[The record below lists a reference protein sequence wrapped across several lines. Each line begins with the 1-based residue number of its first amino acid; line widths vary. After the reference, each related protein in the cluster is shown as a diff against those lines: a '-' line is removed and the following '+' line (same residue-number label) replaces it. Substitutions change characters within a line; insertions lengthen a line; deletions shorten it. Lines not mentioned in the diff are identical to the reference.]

1 MRRGGAWARR
11 RGAAAERIENAGGRG
26 RVTPEVAG
34 VLFAVGTSVAF
45 GVGSPIARLGLVG
58 TPVVTGTVISM
69 LAGAALLLAVA
80 APRYPSELGAIGP
93 SGWALVAFTAA
104 LNYPIGRLMLFNAMR
119 RIGVARGNTIVSAN
133 PVVASVLAIL
143 WLGESLGLQTA
154 AGMGACVGGAALV
167 AWTAGRGPSAD
178 ASALA
183 ADPRIAETTT
193 GVASAAGAMVA
204 YGTVGVF
211 IKKIV
216 SDVTEPLIA
225 ASLVFSTGAGMLTLM
240 ALPRLRRELR
250 QISFRRGWQL
260 AVGGSGMSLGILL
273 FYNALSRAPITSIA
287 PVVALAPLF
296 AILVSQVIAR
306 RFEVVDG
313 RIWAGAIAV
322 VSGVALITAAL

>member
-1 MRRGGAWARR
+1 M
-11 RGAAAERIENAGGRG
+11 
-26 RVTPEVAG
+26 TPEIAG

-45 GVGSPIARLGLVG
+45 GIGSPIARLGLVG

-69 LAGAALLLAVA
+69 VAGAALLLAVA
-80 APRYPSELGAIGP
+80 APRYPSELGAIAP
-93 SGWALVAFTAA
+93 SGWGLIAFTAA
-104 LNYPIGRLMLFNAMR
+104 LNYPVGRLLLFNAMR

-133 PVVASVLAIL
+133 PVVASALAIL

-154 AGMGACVGGAALV
+154 AGMAACVGGAALV
-167 AWTAGRGPSAD
+167 AWTAGRGPAAD

-183 ADPRIAETTT
+183 DDPRLAETST
-193 GVASAAGAMVA
+193 GVAAAAGAMLA

-250 QISFRRGWQL
+250 QIPFRRGWQL
-260 AVGGSGMSLGILL
+260 VVGGSGMSLGILL
-273 FYNALSRAPITSIA
+273 FYNAVSRAPITSIA
-287 PVVALAPLF
+287 PVVALAPIV
-296 AILVSQVIAR
+296 AILASQVIAR
-306 RFEVVDG
+306 RFEMVNG
-313 RIWAGAIAV
+313 RIWAGAVAV
-322 VSGVALITAAL
+322 VCGVALITTAL